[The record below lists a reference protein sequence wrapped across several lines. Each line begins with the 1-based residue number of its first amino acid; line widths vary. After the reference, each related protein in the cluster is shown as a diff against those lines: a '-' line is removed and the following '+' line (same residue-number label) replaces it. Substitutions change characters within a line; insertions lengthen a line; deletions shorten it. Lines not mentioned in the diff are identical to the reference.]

1 MINFASCDFQTFTT
15 HMVAK
20 FGQDAFQQGF
30 EVIKAN
36 QSLIFENN
44 GEEAL
49 MQLIGTYLPDDDT
62 ARSFLN
68 FCTTYLIV

>member
-1 MINFASCDFQTFTT
+1 
-15 HMVAK
+15 MVAK
-20 FGQDAFQQGF
+20 FGHDAFQQGF
-30 EVIKAN
+30 EVIRAN
-36 QSLIFENN
+36 HSLIFENN

-49 MQLIGTYLPDDDT
+49 MQLIGAYLPDEDT